1 MFKRKGEAYIDTI
14 ITIFLSIVVIY
25 IACSVFSVIYTHQRI
40 TDFADKFSEYVS
52 LHGCTSSKQVED
64 LYEKM
69 IEEYELNPDAIYLS
83 FDGSDYIE
91 DNKNVIGAVQYGGKM
106 VVSLRYVKNVGFL
119 NDVGFIP
126 IPVSVRKV
134 VLSQNYWKDS
144 TYEDTYDNTQIRYLI
159 VKDFEDVF
167 SVESTY
173 SILAGQGVSLNLY
186 CEEDATMP
194 DNISVFAGERELT
207 QDVDYVYEKLS
218 DTTAVF
224 AIASVNSNIIIRAQA
239 KKNTYNISFSM
250 PSSIEIS
257 HVGNTVM
264 ANKPC
269 YIMFYPAPGNVITN
283 FSVSMAGNDIT
294 STAWTQNSN
303 ILYIPNVVGDITVS
317 AETAPA
323 TTIQVS
329 VNNAGFVM
337 SLAFENIT
345 NTNTTVYWGD
355 GATSQVFGT
364 GKKTLDHIYGLAGEY
379 SISIVFGGSWRAVSY
394 NTNDGMFK
402 TNEAKAKVKLIYL
415 DDKCSGIGQYAFADC
430 SALEYVRILNRVYH
444 IDNYA
449 FSGCS
454 SLERV
459 IINSGTESIG
469 SYAFYNCT
477 SLKDV
482 YISFTD
488 VYVIG
493 TSAFFN
499 LAPNATIY
507 VRYPS
512 PTYEAIQGTYNGTTN
527 LVSNNTW
534 TLPE

>member
-1 MFKRKGEAYIDTI
+1 
-14 ITIFLSIVVIY
+14 
-25 IACSVFSVIYTHQRI
+25 
-40 TDFADKFSEYVS
+40 
-52 LHGCTSSKQVED
+52 
-64 LYEKM
+64 M

-224 AIASVNSNIIIRAQA
+224 AITSVNSNIIIRAQA

-329 VNNAGFVM
+329 VNNVGFVM
-337 SLAFENIT
+337 SLAFENAT
-345 NTNTTVYWGD
+345 DTNTTVYWGD

-364 GKKTLDHIYGLAGEY
+364 GKKTLDHIYGLTGEY
-379 SISIVFGGSWRAVSY
+379 SISIVFGGSWKAVSY
-394 NTNDGMFK
+394 NANDGMFK

-430 SALEYVRILNRVYH
+430 SALEYVRISNNVWY

-459 IINSGTESIG
+459 IINGGTESIG

-482 YISFTD
+482 YISFTE
-488 VYVIG
+488 VYSIG

-507 VRYPS
+507 VRYLS
-512 PTYEAIQGTYNGTTN
+512 PTYNAIQGTYNGTTN